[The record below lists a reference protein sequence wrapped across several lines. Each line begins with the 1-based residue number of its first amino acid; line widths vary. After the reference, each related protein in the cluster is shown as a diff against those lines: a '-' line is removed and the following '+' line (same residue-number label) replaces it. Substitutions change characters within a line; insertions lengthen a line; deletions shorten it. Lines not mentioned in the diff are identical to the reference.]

1 QIITLTDEDKG
12 YYESNLKCR
21 CPVTRIYNPIIWP
34 DKTYEYEK
42 ESKTII
48 SAGRL
53 TYQKGFDMLVNIAD
67 LFIKKY
73 PDWKWLILGTGED
86 YEMLDSKIKEKGL
99 EDQVILKGEVDN
111 MEDYYSHAAMYVMTS
126 RFEGLPMT
134 LLETKPYK
142 LPLVSFNCKTGPSE
156 LIEDGVNGYL
166 VEEGD
171 LEGLAKRIE
180 ELIVIPDI
188 RDKFS
193 DAAQYKLERFDYN
206 SIINQWKK
214 LLINI

>member
-1 QIITLTDEDKG
+1 
-12 YYESNLKCR
+12 
-21 CPVTRIYNPIIWP
+21 
-34 DKTYEYEK
+34 
-42 ESKTII
+42 
-48 SAGRL
+48 
-53 TYQKGFDMLVNIAD
+53 
-67 LFIKKY
+67 
-73 PDWKWLILGTGED
+73 
-86 YEMLDSKIKEKGL
+86 
-99 EDQVILKGEVDN
+99 

-188 RDKFS
+188 RYKFS
-193 DAAQYKLERFDYN
+193 EEAQYKLERFDYN
-206 SIINQWKK
+206 SIINKWKE
-214 LLINI
+214 LMTNI